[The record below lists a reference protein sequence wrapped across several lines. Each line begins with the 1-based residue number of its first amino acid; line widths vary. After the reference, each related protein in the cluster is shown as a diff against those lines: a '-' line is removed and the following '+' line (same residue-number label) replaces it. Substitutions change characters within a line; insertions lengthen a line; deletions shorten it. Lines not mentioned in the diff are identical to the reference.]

1 MVSLYDFA
9 EWRRDGQRTAKY
21 KLCAYKSTTYTQ
33 IWKMGTYASLNYAA
47 SLL

>member
-21 KLCAYKSTTYTQ
+21 KFCAYKSTTYTQ
-33 IWKMGTYASLNYAA
+33 MRKMSTYALLNYAA

>member
-1 MVSLYDFA
+1 MYDFV

-21 KLCAYKSTTYTQ
+21 KFCAYKSTTYTQ
-33 IWKMGTYASLNYAA
+33 IRKMSTNALLNYAA